1 MLSGQAYQHGQQGP
15 HYDADEE
22 VLASLELHPQLV
34 LGRDKRSLIGLQLSL
49 IPGGDGSPGYS
60 EDSRC
65 KA

>member
-1 MLSGQAYQHGQQGP
+1 MLSCQPYEHGQKGP

-22 VLASLELHPQLV
+22 VLASLQLHPQL
-34 LGRDKRSLIGLQLSL
+34 LLRGQLSLIGLQLSL
-49 IPGGDGSPGYS
+49 IPGRDGSPGYS